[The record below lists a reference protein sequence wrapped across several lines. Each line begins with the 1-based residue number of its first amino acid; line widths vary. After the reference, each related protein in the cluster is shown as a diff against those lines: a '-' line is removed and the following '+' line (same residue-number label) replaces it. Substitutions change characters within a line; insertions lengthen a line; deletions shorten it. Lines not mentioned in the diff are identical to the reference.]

1 MIRRL
6 PVFPLGTVLMP
17 TQLLPLHIFEPRY
30 RELMRQLTEP
40 DSPRQLGVVLIERGH
55 EVGGGDQR
63 VATGTVGRLDAAQ
76 QTPDGRWM
84 ALFTGTDRFRVVEWL
99 PDDPF
104 PQARVEELPEPEWDA
119 ADEPALIRAE
129 ELVRETLALA
139 AELGE
144 AAVPAGLELVDDPA
158 QRTWQLCAAAPLGP
172 FDRQR
177 LLEAPTPIRLATLV
191 EQTADARQMLAF
203 RLGGG

>member
-1 MIRRL
+1 MTRHL
-6 PVFPLGTVLMP
+6 PIFPLGSVLMP
-17 TQLLPLHIFEPRY
+17 MQLLPLHIFEPRY
-30 RELMRQLTEP
+30 RELMQRLTQAGASAE
-40 DSPRQLGVVLIERGH
+40 LGVVLIERGH

-63 VATGTVGRLDAAQ
+63 VEIGTVGRLVAAE

-84 ALFTGTDRFRVVEWL
+84 ALFAGTGRFRVVEWL

-104 PQARVEELPEPEWDA
+104 PQAHVEELPEPEWDP
-119 ADEPALIRAE
+119 ADDTVLNNAEALI
-129 ELVRETLALA
+129 RETLALA

-144 AAVPAGLELVDDPA
+144 ATVPAGFELAGDPA
-158 QRTWQLCAAAPLGP
+158 HRAWQLCAAAPLGP

-177 LLEAPTPIRLATLV
+177 LLEAPRAVRLVTLMQQAA
-191 EQTADARQMLAF
+191 EARETLAF